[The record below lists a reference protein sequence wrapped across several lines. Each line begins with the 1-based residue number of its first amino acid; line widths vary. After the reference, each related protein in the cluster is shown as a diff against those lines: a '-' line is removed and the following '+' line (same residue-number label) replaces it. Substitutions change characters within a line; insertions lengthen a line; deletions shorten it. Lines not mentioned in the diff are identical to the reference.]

1 MITVKNFGQRI
12 YGRFGNEMFQYSL
25 AKILSQL
32 HNCEFRLNPTSSFLN
47 FFDQEKLSYKPY
59 NSSYKTDNYIEKDP
73 FGFDANLLNLFNID
87 LMGFFQNL
95 LYYNFYLDIIYSEF
109 KPNAKI
115 LNNSYNYIKH
125 KNQYSKDI
133 DKNICIHVRRTDYT
147 ILKQLYGFLDI
158 NYYYNII
165 DSINYNH
172 IFIISDD
179 IKYVETEFQSLF
191 GHRNNVTYVKELDM
205 YHDFYIMY
213 LSGINI
219 IANSTFSWWASFL
232 SDRNQSKTIFAPS
245 QWIANRPTVNLYPP
259 NWKTVDSTIHRWL
272 KLFQ

>member
-1 MITVKNFGQRI
+1 MITVKNFGKRI

-25 AKILSQL
+25 AKILAQL

-59 NSSYKTDNYIEKDP
+59 DASCKTNSYIEKDP
-73 FGFDANLLNLFNID
+73 FGFDANVFNLFNID

-95 LYYNFYLDIIYSEF
+95 FYYNFYLDIIYNEF
-109 KPNAKI
+109 KPNNKI
-115 LNNSYNYIKH
+115 LNNSYNYMKH
-125 KNQYSKDI
+125 KNQYSKNI
-133 DKNICIHVRRTDYT
+133 EKNICMHVRRTDYT
-147 ILKQLYGFLDI
+147 ALQQMYGFLDI
-158 NYYYNII
+158 NYYYDII
-165 DSINYNH
+165 NSVDYNH

-179 IKYVETEFQSLF
+179 IKYVETEFYSLF
-191 GHRNNVTYVKELDM
+191 GNRSNVTYVKELDM

-232 SDRNQSKTIFAPS
+232 SDCNQSKTIFAPS
-245 QWIANRPTVNLYPP
+245 QWISNRVPVNLYPT
-259 NWKTVDSTIHRWL
+259 NWNTVDSTGHRWL
-272 KLFQ
+272 RLFQ

>member
-1 MITVKNFGQRI
+1 MITVKNFGKRI

-25 AKILSQL
+25 AKILAQL

-59 NSSYKTDNYIEKDP
+59 DVSCETNSYIEKDP
-73 FGFDANLLNLFNID
+73 FGFDANVFNLFNID

-95 LYYNFYLDIIYSEF
+95 FYYNFYLDIIYNEF
-109 KPNAKI
+109 KPNNKI
-115 LNNSYNYIKH
+115 LNNSYNYMKH
-125 KNQYSKDI
+125 KNQYSKNI
-133 DKNICIHVRRTDYT
+133 EKNICMHVRRTDYT
-147 ILKQLYGFLDI
+147 ALQQMYGFLDI
-158 NYYYNII
+158 NYYYDII
-165 DSINYNH
+165 NSVDYNH

-179 IKYVETEFQSLF
+179 IKYVETEFYSLF
-191 GHRNNVTYVKELDM
+191 GNRSNVTYVKELDM

-232 SDRNQSKTIFAPS
+232 SDCNQSKTIFAPS
-245 QWIANRPTVNLYPP
+245 QWISNRVPVNLYPT
-259 NWKTVDSTIHRWL
+259 NWNTVDSTGHRWL
-272 KLFQ
+272 RLFQ

>member
-1 MITVKNFGQRI
+1 MITVKNFGKRI

-32 HNCEFRLNPTSSFLN
+32 HNCEFYLNPTSSFLN
-47 FFDQEKLSYKPY
+47 FFDSEKLSYKPC
-59 NSSYKTDNYIEKDP
+59 NESYKTDSYIEKDP
-73 FGFDANLLNLFNID
+73 FGFDANLFNLLNID

-95 LYYNFYLDIIYSEF
+95 LYYNFYLDIIYDEF
-109 KPNAKI
+109 KPNAQI
-115 LNNSYNYIKH
+115 LNNSYNYMKH
-125 KNQYSKDI
+125 KNKYSKNI
-133 DKNICIHVRRTDYT
+133 DKNICMHIRRTDYT
-147 ILKQLYGFLDI
+147 VLQQLYGFLDV

-165 DSINYNH
+165 NAINYNH

-179 IKYVETEFQSLF
+179 IKYVEKEFQVLF
-191 GHRNNVTYVKELDM
+191 GNRKNVTYVKELDM

-245 QWIANRPTVNLYPP
+245 QWISNRMPVNLYPP
-259 NWKTVDSTIHRWL
+259 NWTIVDSTRYRWL
-272 KLFQ
+272 RLFQ